1 MIAIIIIHVNNV
13 FRSLL
18 LVIGILFIYLFV
30 IKKKIIF
37 MFVCALLKSTMM
49 ILNFVTISM
58 RMSKKIKEEIRKKLF
73 IVDWYESGIEIYSKE
88 MHVDGIDGWQP
99 RE

>member
-1 MIAIIIIHVNNV
+1 
-13 FRSLL
+13 
-18 LVIGILFIYLFV
+18 
-30 IKKKIIF
+30 

-73 IVDWYESGIEIYSKE
+73 IVDWYESEIEIYSKE

-99 RE
+99 RESCLKRFVCVF